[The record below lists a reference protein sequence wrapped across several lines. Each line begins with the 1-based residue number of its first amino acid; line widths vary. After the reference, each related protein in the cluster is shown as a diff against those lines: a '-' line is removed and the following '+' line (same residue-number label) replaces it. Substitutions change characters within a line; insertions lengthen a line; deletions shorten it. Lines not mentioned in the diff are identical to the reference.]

1 MPDVRLFSRPC
12 IAAYTSRA
20 VFAGES
26 PGAVRLAFIRVF
38 LMARSSRLLYLLW
51 LSGWVFSRALWAA
64 EPESKSAA
72 ESPAAEREVS
82 LEEPSGKYIRLLR
95 DDQQR
100 PIEMQTAVVR
110 FVAPD
115 EEREGLSVDLIAAV
129 HIGEKSYYEALNEQF
144 KKYDAM
150 LYELVAP
157 EGSTP
162 PRSQPGANG
171 RPAKRRSTNAVSGL
185 QTAMK
190 DMLALDFQLD
200 HIDYTQKNFVHA
212 DMSPEQF
219 AKSMSSR
226 GESIWT
232 IVLQAM
238 GRSLAMQGKRGQPSE
253 ADLLLALFDKNR
265 ALALKRVLAEQFE
278 DIEGAMSI
286 FEGPDGSTLI
296 SERNK
301 KALEV
306 LKREIASGKK
316 RMAIFYGGGHMP
328 DMARR
333 LVEDFKLEPQ
343 EEHWLTAWDLHPTAK
358 KPKVKA
364 KPGKEATPADDD
376 PAADAE

>member
-1 MPDVRLFSRPC
+1 
-12 IAAYTSRA
+12 
-20 VFAGES
+20 
-26 PGAVRLAFIRVF
+26 
-38 LMARSSRLLYLLW
+38 MARSSRLLYLLW
-51 LSGWVFSRALWAA
+51 LSGWAVSRAVWAA
-64 EPESKSAA
+64 EPESKRGA
-72 ESPAAEREVS
+72 EAPAAEREVS
-82 LEEPSGKYIRLLR
+82 LDEPSGKYIRLLR
-95 DDQQR
+95 DGEQR

-115 EEREGLSVDLIAAV
+115 AEREGLSVDLIAAV

-162 PRSQPGANG
+162 PRQEPGTK
-171 RPAKRRSTNAVSGL
+171 RPAKRRSTSAVSGL

-219 AKSMSSR
+219 AKSMSKR

-278 DIEGAMSI
+278 DIEGAMSV

-316 RMAIFYGGGHMP
+316 RLAIFYGGGHMP

-343 EEHWLTAWDLHPTAK
+343 EEHWLTAWDLRPAPK
-358 KPKVKA
+358 KPKTKT
-364 KPGKEATPADDD
+364 K
-376 PAADAE
+376 PAADATPKDEPPADVE

>member
-1 MPDVRLFSRPC
+1 
-12 IAAYTSRA
+12 
-20 VFAGES
+20 
-26 PGAVRLAFIRVF
+26 
-38 LMARSSRLLYLLW
+38 MARSSRLLYLLW
-51 LSGWVFSRALWAA
+51 LSGWAVSRTLWAA
-64 EPESKSAA
+64 EPEAK
-72 ESPAAEREVS
+72 PAAEAPAAEHEVS

-95 DDQQR
+95 DKQRR

-144 KKYDAM
+144 KEYDAM

-162 PRSQPGANG
+162 LREEPGTKS
-171 RPAKRRSTNAVSGL
+171 RPTKRRSTSAVSGL

-200 HIDYTQKNFVHA
+200 HVDYSQKNFVHA

-219 AKSMSSR
+219 AKSMSKR

-232 IVLQAM
+232 IMLQAM
-238 GRSLAMQGKRGQPSE
+238 GRSLAMQGTRGQPSE

-278 DIEGAMSI
+278 DLEGAMSI

-316 RMAIFYGGGHMP
+316 RLAIFYGGGHMP

-333 LVEDFKLEPQ
+333 LVKDFKLEPQ
-343 EEHWLTAWDLHPTAK
+343 EEHWLTAWDLHSGAK
-358 KPKVKA
+358 KPKPKA
-364 KPGKEATPADDD
+364 KPADDAA
-376 PAADAE
+376 PAEERPPIDGD

>member
-1 MPDVRLFSRPC
+1 
-12 IAAYTSRA
+12 
-20 VFAGES
+20 
-26 PGAVRLAFIRVF
+26 
-38 LMARSSRLLYLLW
+38 MARLSRVMFLVG
-51 LSGWVFSRALWAA
+51 LSGWAISRALWAA
-64 EPESKSAA
+64 EPEAK
-72 ESPAAEREVS
+72 PAAPAADREVS
-82 LEEPSGKYIRLLR
+82 LDEPSGKYIRLLR

-129 HIGEKSYYEALNEQF
+129 HIGEKSYYDALNEQF

-162 PRSQPGANG
+162 PRQQPGDKS

-200 HIDYTQKNFVHA
+200 HVDYSRKNFVHA
-212 DMSPEQF
+212 DMSPDQF
-219 AKSMSSR
+219 AKSMSNR

-278 DIEGAMSI
+278 DIEGAMVV
-286 FEGPDGSTLI
+286 FNGPDGSTLI
-296 SERNK
+296 TERNK

-306 LKREIASGKK
+306 LKREIGAGKK
-316 RMAIFYGGGHMP
+316 RLAIFYGGGHMP

-333 LVEDFKLEPQ
+333 LVEEFHLEPR
-343 EEHWLTAWDLHPTAK
+343 EEHWLTAWDLHPAAK
-358 KPKVKA
+358 KPQPKA
-364 KPGKEATPADDD
+364 KPAAEAAPPSDDRQPDGTAD
-376 PAADAE
+376 